1 MLEFYLSL
9 FATIVISYFLGSCN
23 SAIIFVKLLKKEDI
37 REKGSKNA
45 GLTNTLRCYG
55 KGLAGLTLAGDL
67 LKGVIAVI
75 LSLTAFKIFMGVDVF
90 EAVPENLAWFLDIKS
105 VGYVSG
111 FFAILG
117 HIFPIYYGFRGGKG
131 VLVSSSILL
140 VVDPLTFVIIIPFF
154 AIMVALT
161 KYVSVSSIS
170 AAAFY
175 PFLTFIL
182 HYFVEKLPLSNSLTH
197 TVLVALSSVIL
208 IYMHR
213 ENIKRLKSHTE
224 NKISFGGKK

>member
-1 MLEFYLSL
+1 MLGFYLSL

-23 SAIIFVKLLKKEDI
+23 SAIIFVKLLKNEDI

-55 KGLAGLTLAGDL
+55 KGLAGLTLVGDL
-67 LKGVIAVI
+67 LKGVVAVI
-75 LSLTAFKIFMGVDVF
+75 LSLLAFKIFMGADIF
-90 EAVPENLAWFLDIKS
+90 EAVPAELSWFLDFKT

-111 FFAILG
+111 FFSILG

-131 VLVSSSILL
+131 VLVSCSILL

-154 AIMVALT
+154 VIMVVLT

-170 AAAFY
+170 AAAVY
-175 PFLTFIL
+175 PFLTFVL
-182 HYFVEKLPLSNSLTH
+182 HFFVEGLPIENSLTH
-197 TVLVALSSVIL
+197 MILVLFTGILL